1 MATYLAEDVETEI
14 AWLLTNSY
22 SGQLATTENSYS
34 DGISLE
40 AVRGVRRIP
49 GGVLLP
55 WEDLPGC
62 LVSFTGRSD
71 FAYKVGS
78 SHIEVWGYDVEVQ
91 IGAGMN
97 LSIPD
102 LSPLEIMTRKLRRY
116 EQALL
121 DLLGSRPNLDL
132 SRGGE
137 KRCQLFYPVSTRESP
152 TLEVEPDNLY
162 MQVFRAHFRAQSH
175 LLS

>member
-1 MATYLAEDVETEI
+1 MATYLAEDIETEI
-14 AWLLTNSY
+14 AWLLANSY

-62 LVSFTGRSD
+62 LVSFTGREQID
-71 FAYKVGS
+71 FFVGS
-78 SHIEVWGYDVEVQ
+78 SRIEVWGYDIEVQ
-91 IGAGMN
+91 LGAGMN

-116 EQALL
+116 EEALF
-121 DLLGSRPNLDL
+121 DLLCHSPNLNL
-132 SRGGE
+132 GRGGTS
-137 KRCQLFYPVSTRESP
+137 RCTIFRPIRTRESP

-162 MQVFRAHFRAQSH
+162 MQVFRAQFRAQSH
-175 LLS
+175 KLS